1 MKMYRFMWL
10 MAMLVV
16 SAAFVA
22 CSKDGDDPKFN
33 YDVPYPEIFNCQYYD
48 GDTYVRNISFVIV
61 NPTKETVYW
70 MEFDMDVYLKDELIV
85 SEKCMVGSLADKTEF
100 VVPAKKKIES
110 DKYYIP
116 NMKVKFWLEDIYSF
130 SFSNLRYRTL
140 EGDNIETS
148 AQSTE
153 VKGVISVL
161 P

>member
-1 MKMYRFMWL
+1 
-10 MAMLVV
+10 
-16 SAAFVA
+16 
-22 CSKDGDDPKFN
+22 
-33 YDVPYPEIFNCQYYD
+33 
-48 GDTYVRNISFVIV
+48 
-61 NPTKETVYW
+61 
-70 MEFDMDVYLKDELIV
+70 MDVYLKDELIV

>member
-22 CSKDGDDPKFN
+22 CSKDDDDPKFN

-85 SEKCMVGSLADKTEF
+85 SEKCMVGSLADKT
-100 VVPAKKKIES
+100 

>member
-22 CSKDGDDPKFN
+22 CSKDDDDPKFN

-100 VVPAKKKIES
+100 VLSLIH
-110 DKYYIP
+110 
-116 NMKVKFWLEDIYSF
+116 
-130 SFSNLRYRTL
+130 
-140 EGDNIETS
+140 
-148 AQSTE
+148 
-153 VKGVISVL
+153 ISE
-161 P
+161 PTRH